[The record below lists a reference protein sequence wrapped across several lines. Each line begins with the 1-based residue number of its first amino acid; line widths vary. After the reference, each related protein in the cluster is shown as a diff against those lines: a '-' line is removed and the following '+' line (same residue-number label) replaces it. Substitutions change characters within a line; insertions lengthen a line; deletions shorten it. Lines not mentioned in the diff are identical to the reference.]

1 MEQSQRF
8 FDLLLDIRRLY
19 VEEMNKVLLRHHLS
33 SAQWLVFKEI
43 AKQQPTTL
51 VEVARSRRIEKPT
64 ATKVIHHLIELNLIE
79 TSEGTD
85 KREKILTLTPAG
97 SNHYATMLREVIQ
110 KQQEILAEVAHLEIV
125 TDELAI
131 IYQQLQKRKDE

>member
-8 FDLLLDIRRLY
+8 FDLILDVRRLY
-19 VEEMNKVLLRHHLS
+19 VEDMNKVLTKHQLS

-64 ATKVIHHLIELNLIE
+64 ATKVIHRLIELNLIE
-79 TSEGTD
+79 TSEGKD
-85 KREKILTLTPAG
+85 KREKILTLTTAG
-97 SNHYATMLREVIQ
+97 SEHYATMLHEVIQ
-110 KQQEILAEVAHLEIV
+110 KQTEILADVEQLDLV
-125 TDELAI
+125 TNELST
-131 IYQQLQKRKDE
+131 IYQHLQKGKDE

>member
-8 FDLLLDIRRLY
+8 FDLLLDVRRLY
-19 VEEMNKVLLRHHLS
+19 VEDMNKVLTRHQLS

-85 KREKILTLTPAG
+85 KREKILTLTAAG
-97 SNHYATMLREVIQ
+97 SDHYATMLQEVIQ
-110 KQQEILAEVAHLEIV
+110 KQQEIMADVAHLEVV
-125 TDELAI
+125 TDELAN